1 MRRSKR
7 IKIDDREIEVLEL
20 RVKDLRALP
29 ELESGSLD
37 GGLKGFEEA
46 AGRILPLCTTLTLQD
61 ADDMAP
67 SELRAV
73 WKAFREVNADFF
85 EMQAKARAAAG
96 RVGILDDL
104 LAAVRE
110 SVRAELSRSTS
121 AFACSSSED
130 MSTPPNTA
138 TGSSCEPSG

>member
-29 ELESGSLD
+29 ELVSGGLD

-73 WKAFREVNADFF
+73 WGAFREVNADFF

-104 LAAVRE
+104 MTAVRE

-121 AFACSSSED
+121 AFVCSSSEGTP
-130 MSTPPNTA
+130 MPPSTDTD
-138 TGSSCEPSG
+138 SSFGPSG